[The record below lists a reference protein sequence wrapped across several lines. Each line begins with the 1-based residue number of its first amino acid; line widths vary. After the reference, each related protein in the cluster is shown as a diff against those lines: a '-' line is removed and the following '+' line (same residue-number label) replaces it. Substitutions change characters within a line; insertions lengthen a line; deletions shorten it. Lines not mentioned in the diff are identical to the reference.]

1 MGLYRAACLG
11 VFGAFLTSQGHA
23 ACPVGQEAF
32 TSCQIAGRNTE
43 VFVCYDDHVVTYGYG
58 PIGQPVE
65 LSLSDTVENVDFE
78 PWSGL
83 GKAIHERITFY
94 NGDYSYEVGGGFDRP
109 FSDEEMLLDT
119 RRFGWIDV
127 AQNGEGVSRLECIP
141 ETVTY
146 GFGGGIYDA
155 KVAAGLD
162 WDVYSKTWVSVG
174 TDQAPVLR
182 QETNQHD
189 AVDCLPAT
197 EFALGFAEMGD
208 RLTAAYH
215 KLGSPEASSNVT
227 LGGHE
232 INRMSAFG
240 IDIDV
245 FQDVVIG
252 MKATQS
258 LWEMPSGLRVGLT
271 RGEVI
276 QILGNAPNG
285 AENMAEKFSAL
296 VCLDDQD
303 TFAKWYAVIV
313 FGQDKRVQS
322 ISFASLSP

>member
-1 MGLYRAACLG
+1 MGRYRRACLG
-11 VFGAFLTSQGHA
+11 IIAALGAAQAHA

-32 TSCQIAGRNTE
+32 TSCQIEGRNTE
-43 VFVCYDDHVVTYGYG
+43 VFVCHDDQAANYRYG
-58 PIGQPVE
+58 PVGGPAE
-65 LSLSDTVENVDFE
+65 LVLTDTVENVDFE

-109 FSDEEMLLDT
+109 FSEEEMHQDI
-119 RRFGWIDV
+119 RRFGWVDV

-141 ETVTY
+141 ETVSY

-155 KVAAGLD
+155 KVATGLA
-162 WDVYSKTWVSVG
+162 WDDYSKTSVSA
-174 TDQAPVLR
+174 APVQTPILKT
-182 QETNQHD
+182 ETRYHD
-189 AVDCLPAT
+189 PGDCLPST
-197 EFALGFAEMGD
+197 EFAFGFAKMGD

-227 LGGHE
+227 LGGLK
-232 INRMSAFG
+232 IDRMTAFG
-240 IDIDV
+240 IDIDIL
-245 FQDVVIG
+245 QDVVIG
-252 MKATQS
+252 MKATEP

-276 QILGNAPNG
+276 RILGYVPNG
-285 AENMAEKFSAL
+285 EEPTAEKFSAL